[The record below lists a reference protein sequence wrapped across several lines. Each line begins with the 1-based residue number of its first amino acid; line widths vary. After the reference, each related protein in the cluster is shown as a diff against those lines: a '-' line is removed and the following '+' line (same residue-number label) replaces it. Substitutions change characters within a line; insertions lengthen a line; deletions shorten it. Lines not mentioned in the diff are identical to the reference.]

1 MDLNEELQNSG
12 LKGLL
17 GSTRLYNKLLAGFAL
32 LILSNRDMENI
43 YLGKYLFNKK
53 NSEYSDIKKLIFFIR
68 YTHIFKYKIFIKFL

>member
-1 MDLNEELQNSG
+1 MDLNEELQKSG

-53 NSEYSDIKKLIFFIR
+53 I
-68 YTHIFKYKIFIKFL
+68 

>member
-17 GSTRLYNKLLAGFAL
+17 GSTRLYNKPLAGFAL

-53 NSEYSDIKKLIFFIR
+53 IQNILILKIKVGFF
-68 YTHIFKYKIFIKFL
+68 YDQYYYKQN

>member
-17 GSTRLYNKLLAGFAL
+17 GSTRLYNKPLAGFAL

-53 NSEYSDIKKLIFFIR
+53 IQNKNAKKHWKIIDGKR
-68 YTHIFKYKIFIKFL
+68 KYYN

>member
-17 GSTRLYNKLLAGFAL
+17 GSTRLYNKPLAGFAL

-53 NSEYSDIKKLIFFIR
+53 NSEYSDIKNKGGIF
-68 YTHIFKYKIFIKFL
+68 YDQYYYKQN

>member
-1 MDLNEELQNSG
+1 MDLNEELQKSG

-53 NSEYSDIKKLIFFIR
+53 KFRIF
-68 YTHIFKYKIFIKFL
+68 

>member
-32 LILSNRDMENI
+32 LILSNRDVENI

-53 NSEYSDIKKLIFFIR
+53 LIFFIR
-68 YTHIFKYKIFIKFL
+68 YTYIFKYKTFIEFFC